1 MIQIITLKEQKTAST
16 VYLYMTMCVI
26 TWPRLGSNAGSWFS

>member
-16 VYLYMTMCVI
+16 RLFIHDNVCYYLTK
-26 TWPRLGSNAGSWFS
+26 TWQ